1 MLKDTTL
8 QSYEADKVCYKHKWG
23 VLITPYQNNKPVKE
37 ARDEF
42 NLTTWKFEKNIKAK
56 PNKAR
61 PYIFRMVDSSNNKF
75 FLLATNTEAEMVTWL
90 TKTMNVFY
98 FVCCPSLD
106 TKCSLAT
113 GKISSVFVASDQMPS
128 YTEGVACQ
136 KEIPKNKKSNNKDS
150 GMIRPL
156 LIRSFLTLTNRPIS
170 ECIEKGTSISCS
182 VSSS

>member
-1 MLKDTTL
+1 ML
-8 QSYEADKVCYKHKWG
+8 QAQVG

-106 TKCSLAT
+106 IK
-113 GKISSVFVASDQMPS
+113 V
-128 YTEGVACQ
+128 
-136 KEIPKNKKSNNKDS
+136 
-150 GMIRPL
+150 
-156 LIRSFLTLTNRPIS
+156 LINYR
-170 ECIEKGTSISCS
+170 
-182 VSSS
+182 